1 MIKNESKSPA
11 TPAYL
16 QLLTVAR
23 CPFSRKG
30 WAIVRIADGTV
41 EEGGFFSKAR
51 AWEYLHKEYNLTV
64 A

>member
-1 MIKNESKSPA
+1 MIKNETQA

-16 QLLTVAR
+16 THLTVR
-23 CPFSRKG
+23 PCPYSRKG

-51 AWEYLHKEYNLTV
+51 AWEYLHKHYNLTV